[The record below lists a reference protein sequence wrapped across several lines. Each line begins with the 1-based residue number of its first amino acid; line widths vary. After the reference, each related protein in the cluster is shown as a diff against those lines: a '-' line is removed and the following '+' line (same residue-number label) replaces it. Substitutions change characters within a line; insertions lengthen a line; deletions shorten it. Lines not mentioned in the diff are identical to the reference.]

1 MAATPSFAP
10 ALSLTLKFEP
20 RYELTYGPYTATDC
34 VAQNRSCS
42 PARESDVR
50 ASNCAVRC
58 KAAAGVGS
66 GHKVWLRVLPS
77 GAHMC
82 VLAMAP

>member
-10 ALSLTLKFEP
+10 ALSLTPKFEP

-42 PARESDVR
+42 SGDDS